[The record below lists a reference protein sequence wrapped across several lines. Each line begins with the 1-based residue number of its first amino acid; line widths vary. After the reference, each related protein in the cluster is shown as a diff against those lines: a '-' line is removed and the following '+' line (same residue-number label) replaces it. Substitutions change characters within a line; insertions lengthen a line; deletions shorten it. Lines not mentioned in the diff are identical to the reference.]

1 VVFFTTLLF
10 LKIFHWL
17 CQDRVE
23 FMDQTPNHGRLFH
36 GRMVSMM
43 VLLFL
48 LDYSLALHAIQA
60 TWTKGPNMMIMFG
73 FEVSTFISLFLS
85 FNILTTFM
93 LILSIPS
100 CSVLL
105 SPVSVNIPSMS
116 LIYAVKNLG
125 RPSLCMSFL
134 STFSQVREY

>member
-1 VVFFTTLLF
+1 
-10 LKIFHWL
+10 
-17 CQDRVE
+17 
-23 FMDQTPNHGRLFH
+23 
-36 GRMVSMM
+36 
-43 VLLFL
+43 
-48 LDYSLALHAIQA
+48 
-60 TWTKGPNMMIMFG
+60 MMIMFG